1 MSADIPGDLRY
12 TKEHEWA
19 RADGDHIVVGITA
32 HAVEQL
38 GDITMVSLPD
48 VGSTVT
54 AGDSF
59 GDIDSVKAVSELYA
73 PMDGE
78 VVELNGELEDA
89 PEKVNE
95 EPYGAG
101 WMLKLRPASADALD
115 ALMTAEDYA
124 KYLADLD

>member
-19 RADGDHIVVGITA
+19 RADGDTIVVGITA

-48 VGSTVT
+48 VGSTVAT
-54 AGDSF
+54 GESF

-73 PMDGE
+73 PLDGE
-78 VVELNGELEDA
+78 VVELNGDLEDA

-101 WMLKLRPASADALD
+101 WMVKLKPAKPDALD
-115 ALMTAEDYA
+115 ALMSAEDYG